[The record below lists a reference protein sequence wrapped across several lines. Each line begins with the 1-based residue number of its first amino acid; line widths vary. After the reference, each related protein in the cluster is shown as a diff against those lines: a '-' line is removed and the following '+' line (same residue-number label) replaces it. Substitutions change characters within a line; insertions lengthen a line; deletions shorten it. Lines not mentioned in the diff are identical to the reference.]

1 MSGRLRAAT
10 ALPSSFRHQDV
21 AAGVRAAARRT
32 PGKAAVTLGEA
43 ALTYGAMVERMN
55 RVTHAAADLGLGE
68 GATAAIMAGNRLEY
82 FEIVC
87 GIAATG
93 AAIATVN
100 PRQTPRELGEIA
112 RDCGA
117 RIVFA
122 DPAFEEAIR
131 AAELPEGC
139 EVVVLGDPY
148 EAWIARAAASAP
160 RKVPAEWSTFAIPYT
175 SGTTGKPK
183 GVCLSH
189 RSRVFGFGVHAA
201 LYGCFSE
208 ADRFLVTTPLFH
220 GGGFAF
226 PMGALWLGAS
236 VDLMPM
242 FSPEG
247 LLEKMGRGEHSGTF
261 VVPTQFHAM
270 FAQEAPLLEA
280 FGRHAFR
287 SVICNAAPL
296 PEETKLEALDRLGE
310 GVLHETYGSTEA
322 GVVTNLPPW
331 DMRRK
336 TNCAGRPIP
345 GQSVRLLDE
354 RGRDAAP
361 GEIGELFSEGPTLFN
376 GYWNRPEETDAGF
389 RDGGFSAG
397 DLAWADEEGFLH
409 IVDRK
414 KDMILSGGVNI
425 YPRDIEEALYAHPQI
440 AEAAVVGLPDPRWGE
455 RVHAFIRP
463 AAGETPDPEAVIAW
477 CKARLAGHK
486 TPKGVSL
493 IDAIPRNAAG
503 KVLKKDLRDS
513 LTG

>member
-1 MSGRLRAAT
+1 MTPDPWRS
-10 ALPSSFRHQDV
+10 QDV

-32 PGKAAVTLGEA
+32 PGKTAATLGEA
-43 ALTYGAMVERMN
+43 SLSYGAMVERMN
-55 RVTHAAADLGLGE
+55 RVTHGAAAAGLGP
-68 GATAAIMAGNRLEY
+68 GVNAAIMAGNRLEY

-87 GIAATG
+87 GAAATG
-93 AAIATVN
+93 GAIATVN

-117 RIVFA
+117 RLVFA
-122 DPAFEEAIR
+122 DPDFEEAVR

-139 EVVVLGDPY
+139 KVVVLGAPY
-148 EAWIARAAASAP
+148 EDWLRRASPTPPAAP
-160 RKVPAEWSTFAIPYT
+160 PDERETFAIPYT

-236 VDLMPM
+236 VDLMPS
-242 FSPEG
+242 FSAEG
-247 LLEKMGRGEHSGTF
+247 LLEKMGLGAHTGTF

-270 FAQEAPLLEA
+270 FGQEASALEA
-280 FGRHAFR
+280 FGRHAFK

-354 RGRDAAP
+354 AGAEVAQ
-361 GEIGELFSEGPTLFN
+361 GEVGELFSDGPTLFN
-376 GYWNRPEETDAGF
+376 GYWRREEETAAGF

-409 IVDRK
+409 VVDRK

-425 YPRDIEEALYAHPQI
+425 YPREIEEILYSHPQI
-440 AEAAVVGLPDPRWGE
+440 AEAAVVGAPDARWGE
-455 RVHAFIRP
+455 RVHAFVRP
-463 AAGETPDPEAVIAW
+463 AAGESPEAEVLLDW
-477 CKARLAGHK
+477 CRERLAGHK
-486 TPKGVSL
+486 APKGLSFVE
-493 IDAIPRNAAG
+493 AIPRNAAG
-503 KVLKKDLRDS
+503 KVLKKDLRET
-513 LTG
+513 L